1 MSNIPSVVIVGR
13 MNVGK
18 STLFNKLSAQEKSI
32 AYDYAGVTR
41 DFMTDIVSWQG
52 KKFSLIDTGGIG
64 VHRYA
69 DPMQEQV
76 RQRAFAVMQEAAVIV
91 FVCDGQTG
99 PTLEDEE
106 IAKHLHRT
114 NRPVLLVVNKIDS
127 NDLAAQEFS
136 FTSLGFADTLPLSA
150 EHGRGIAELLERIV
164 HMLPDQSAAFAE
176 DEAKASVVL
185 LGKPNVGKSSL
196 MNALLKSE
204 RMIVSPVAGTT
215 REAVKEKIRFYQET
229 IELVDTPGIRRK
241 RSVEEPLEQLMVKSS
256 LRAVKQADI
265 VLLMLDSTAGEI
277 SDQELKLAFYVF
289 EQGKGLILL
298 YNKSD
303 IVTDE
308 HKASFESQ
316 APLYRQ
322 LLHKV
327 PKLAISCLTK
337 KNIGKIIPLV
347 DEVFK
352 RYCQRFDNQELLFM
366 CKEWLQK
373 TPLHVSNTRLIVHD
387 AQQVSTRPITIA
399 LYVNIPQFFGPTQ
412 CAFFENKMR
421 AQYDLTGVPVHFV
434 IRKASE

>member
-1 MSNIPSVVIVGR
+1 MNNIPSVVIVGR

-41 DFMTDIVSWQG
+41 DFMTDTLNWQG
-52 KKFSLIDTGGIG
+52 KTFSLIDTGGIG
-64 VHRYA
+64 VHRHA
-69 DPMQEQV
+69 DSMQEQV
-76 RQRAFAVMQEAAVIV
+76 RQRAFEVMQQAAVIL
-91 FVCDGQTG
+91 FICDGQTG

-106 IAKHLHRT
+106 IARYLHRT
-114 NRPVLLVVNKIDS
+114 KRPVLLVINKIDS
-127 NDLAAQEFS
+127 QDLVGQEFI
-136 FTSLGFADTLPLSA
+136 FATLGFAHTIAISA
-150 EHGRGIAELLERIV
+150 EHGRGIADLLEHV
-164 HMLPDQSAAFAE
+164 VQALPVQNSPIE
-176 DEAKASVVL
+176 QEEVKASVVL

-229 IELVDTPGIRRK
+229 IELVDTPGVRKK
-241 RSVEEPLEQLMVKSS
+241 RSVEEPLEQLMVKTS

-277 SDQELKLAFYVF
+277 ADQELKLAFYVF

-308 HKASFESQ
+308 HKASFDSQ

-322 LLHKV
+322 LLNKV

-337 KNIGKIIPLV
+337 KNIGKIMPLV
-347 DEVFK
+347 DEVYN
-352 RYCQRFDNQELLFM
+352 RYCQKFDNQELLFLF
-366 CKEWLQK
+366 KEWLQK
-373 TPLHVSNTRLIVHD
+373 TPLYVSNQRLIVHD

-399 LYVNIPQFFGPTQ
+399 LYVNIPQFFGPAQ
-412 CAFFENKMR
+412 CAFFENKLR
-421 AQYDLTGVPVHFV
+421 AHYDLMGVPVQFV
-434 IRKASE
+434 IRKSTE